1 MKKIILTLQFLIIAV
16 ALWSIKNYKIINIF
30 TEYIDFI
37 IWVWYTIYR
46 KVGNVMVKNISGFFT
61 DTGNVSVKVRNSL
74 KAEMLKEVKG
84 KLSIGYEK
92 VILGKDGAYYIQ
104 IGEANKT
111 PIYARLELTISV
123 KSPQSE

>member
-1 MKKIILTLQFLIIAV
+1 
-16 ALWSIKNYKIINIF
+16 
-30 TEYIDFI
+30 
-37 IWVWYTIYR
+37 
-46 KVGNVMVKNISGFFT
+46 
-61 DTGNVSVKVRNSL
+61 
-74 KAEMLKEVKG
+74 MLNEVKG